1 LPLNTPEKTLGA
13 QLPPGTSGVPVA
25 MASARRVAVLD
36 PATIK
41 MVLAHLDE
49 PPDAPRTA
57 VAFRPFS
64 GKP

>member
-1 LPLNTPEKTLGA
+1 
-13 QLPPGTSGVPVA
+13 